1 MKLPLP
7 RDVPRRAAAV
17 VVALA
22 LIASVVAGREE
33 PSADPQ
39 TDRAREPASPPATN
53 GTTPQASL
61 PDLDLDKLIRASR
74 TNKITDLFAS
84 KAFIPAPPP
93 AAVAITPAPPPPPPA
108 PTTPPL
114 PFRYFG
120 KWVDGEKT
128 AVFLWQNNE
137 SRSVSAGD
145 TVDGTYQIESITES
159 SVNFIYLPLGSKQT
173 LPITNPD

>member
-7 RDVPRRAAAV
+7 RDIPRRAAVV

-33 PSADPQ
+33 PSADPH
-39 TDRAREPASPPATN
+39 DRARESAVASTAN
-53 GTTPQASL
+53 GLAPQPSL
-61 PDLDLDKLIRASR
+61 PDLDLDRLNRAVR
-74 TNKITDLFAS
+74 NNKITDLFAS
-84 KAFIPAPPP
+84 RAAVPAPPP
-93 AAVAITPAPPPPPPA
+93 VTAAITPLPPPPPPA
-108 PTTPPL
+108 PTTPAL

-137 SRSVSAGD
+137 GRSVSAGE
-145 TVDGTYQIESITES
+145 TLDGTYQIESITDS
-159 SVNFIYLPLGSKQT
+159 SVNFIYLPLGSKQA
-173 LPITNPD
+173 LPITHPD